1 MKNLMSKKTLKIVAV
16 VAALTVLG
24 AVSAVVLAQTS
35 DAATAATGET
45 AFLAKVAANLGIEE
59 SALVAAMHT
68 AREQSIDEALAAG
81 RITEEQAAAMKERL
95 ATTRAMAEL
104 IDEAVASGRITQS
117 QADQMNRRV
126 GGRGIADVMGA
137 MRDRMSRASRPMMC
151 GKGMM
156 QGAQP

>member
-1 MKNLMSKKTLKIVAV
+1 MKNLTNKKTLKVMAV
-16 VAALTVLG
+16 VAVLAVLG

-35 DAATAATGET
+35 DAAPAAGET
-45 AFLAKVAANLGIEE
+45 TFLAKVAANLGIDE

-95 ATTRAMAEL
+95 ATSRAMAEL
-104 IDEAVASGRITQS
+104 IDEGVASGRITQS
-117 QADQMNRRV
+117 QADQMNRRM
-126 GGRGIADVMGA
+126 GGSGGIGVIGA
-137 MRDRMSRASRPMMC
+137 MRDRMGRGSRPMLC

-156 QGAQP
+156 QGANP